1 MSDTKSAL
9 RFAEDVAEHEL
20 EIVLDQGVH
29 RHLRFKAPDHSFY
42 WFEIVTWP
50 GSLVIRGD
58 VSDHAFSQ
66 QTTYMLSLAED
77 MLPYFRGNGLNPSYW
92 AQKVRGGEGVT
103 RFSSD
108 AFRRQVVEE
117 LKTYGADSKLMAAV
131 REELLEGFSFGGEEA
146 AREALDSFS
155 FGDFRFHDI
164 FEWDLTEPTPQFL
177 WCLRAILWG
186 IARYD
191 EVKAEIAAE
200 AAS

>member
-1 MSDTKSAL
+1 MTDMQKAAA
-9 RFAEDVAEHEL
+9 RFADDVSEHEL
-20 EIVLDQGVH
+20 EIILDQGVH
-29 RHLRFKAPDHSFY
+29 RHLLFKAPGHSFY

-66 QTTYMLSLAED
+66 QTTFILNLAED
-77 MLPYFRGNGLNPSYW
+77 MLPYFRGNGFNPSYW
-92 AQKVRGGEGVT
+92 VQKVRGGEGAK
-103 RFSSD
+103 RYSPD

-117 LKTYGADSKLMAAV
+117 LKTYGADAQLTAAV
-131 REELLEGFSFGGEEA
+131 REELLEDSDLRTEEA

-155 FGDFRFHDI
+155 AGDFRFHDT
-164 FEWDLTEPTPQFL
+164 FEWDLTEFTPQFL

-191 EVKAEIAAE
+191 EAKADVPE